1 MKIVCISDTHCLHDR
16 LYHPIPMGDVLVH
29 AGDFS
34 RTGTLEQ
41 IEQFAKWFAAQP
53 HEHKLVICGN
63 HEAEFSGNTRYYKY
77 HLEKYDGNVQF
88 IHNEL
93 VTIDGLNFYGES
105 YSPIAGSWG
114 WGYEPGPEARD
125 IWDQLPEETDVLIT
139 HGPPSMYGDVGPDY
153 KNKYVSRLVHYGC
166 PELTTRLSETKTK
179 WIVCGHIHY
188 SYGVYKMPWGST
200 VVNAAICNE
209 SYEPG
214 HRPLVIDTYENT
226 VGLDGY

>member
-1 MKIVCISDTHCLHDR
+1 
-16 LYHPIPMGDVLVH
+16 
-29 AGDFS
+29 
-34 RTGTLEQ
+34 
-41 IEQFAKWFAAQP
+41 
-53 HEHKLVICGN
+53 
-63 HEAEFSGNTRYYKY
+63 
-77 HLEKYDGNVQF
+77 
-88 IHNEL
+88 
-93 VTIDGLNFYGES
+93 
-105 YSPIAGSWG
+105 
-114 WGYEPGPEARD
+114 
-125 IWDQLPEETDVLIT
+125 
-139 HGPPSMYGDVGPDY
+139 MYGDVGPDY